1 MPQFRFWDKKSDL
14 ETEVQTRIETIFG
27 LEYFR
32 EKKVLP
38 KDPRKEKQDFY
49 FRFLTPQVKRKI
61 VSFS

>member
-32 EKKVLP
+32 EKKSFAKRP
-38 KDPRKEKQDFY
+38 S
-49 FRFLTPQVKRKI
+49 KRKTGLLL
-61 VSFS
+61 SLFNATG